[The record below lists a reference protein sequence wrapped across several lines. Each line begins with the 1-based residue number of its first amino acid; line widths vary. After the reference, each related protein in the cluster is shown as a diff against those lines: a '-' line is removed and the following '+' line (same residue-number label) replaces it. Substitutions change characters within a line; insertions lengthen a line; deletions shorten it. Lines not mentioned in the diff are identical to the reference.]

1 MEIYTDSV
9 GNTYTWIADDGEY
22 MSMYYQEIDNSES
35 NPFAMERRTSFVI
48 NAFNAM
54 LGLLFRKE

>member
-22 MSMYYQEIDNSES
+22 MERYYQEMDNSPN
-35 NPFAMERRTSFVI
+35 NPFAIERRTSFAVE
-48 NAFNAM
+48 AFNAL

>member
-1 MEIYTDSV
+1 METYTDSV

-22 MSMYYQEIDNSES
+22 MERYYQEIDNSPN
-35 NPFAMERRTSFVI
+35 NPFAMERRTSFVA

-54 LGLLFRKE
+54 LSLLFRKE